1 MFRIIPMY
9 FLYINLYLSR
19 FFQGNELTL
28 YEVII
33 ELKMERYTGNE
44 I

>member
-1 MFRIIPMY
+1 MFRIIPIY
-9 FLYINLYLSR
+9 FLRINLFLSR
-19 FFQGNELTL
+19 FFQGDELTL
-28 YEVII
+28 CEVII